1 MEDVRW
7 MSGKK
12 AGRRGKYEDWL
23 DEDSLLKVQGWARDG
38 LSNEQ
43 IAHNIGITAKTLCEW
58 QNRFSEFRDTI
69 KKGKEVVDREVEN
82 ALLKRA
88 LGYEYDEVTQEPVT
102 DKDTGITEMR
112 VTKRVTKQ
120 IVPDVTAQ
128 IFWLKNRKPDEFRDK
143 RDVEL
148 SGHVDLGSI
157 IEQARGRVDE

>member
-1 MEDVRW
+1 MN
-7 MSGKK
+7 GKK

-43 IAHNIGITAKTLCEW
+43 IAHNMGITFQTLYKW
-58 QNRFSEFRDTI
+58 QDKYSELREAL

-157 IEQARGRVDE
+157 IEKARGRVDE

>member
-1 MEDVRW
+1 
-7 MSGKK
+7 MSEKK
-12 AGRRGKYEDWL
+12 ASNRGSHGKYGAWIAPEG
-23 DEDSLLKVQGWARDG
+23 LLKIQGWARDG
-38 LSNEQ
+38 LSDKQ
-43 IAHNIGITAKTLCEW
+43 IAHNIGITQTTLYEW
-58 QNRFSEFRDTI
+58 QKRFPELSEAL

-88 LGYEYDEVTQEPVT
+88 MGYEYDDVTQEPVT
-102 DKDTGITEMR
+102 DKDTGVTEMR

-148 SGHVDLGSI
+148 SGSVDLGSI
-157 IEQARGRVDE
+157 IEKARGRVDE

>member
-1 MEDVRW
+1 

-12 AGRRGKYEDWL
+12 AGNRGRRGKYEDWL
-23 DEDSLLKVQGWARDG
+23 TEDGLLKVQGWARDG

-43 IAHNIGITAKTLCEW
+43 IAHNIGINKDTLYEW
-58 QNRFSEFRDTI
+58 QKRFSDFSDAL

-88 LGYEYDEVTQEPVT
+88 MGYEYDEVTQEPVT

-157 IEQARGRVDE
+157 IEKARGRVDE

>member
-1 MEDVRW
+1 
-7 MSGKK
+7 MSEKK
-12 AGRRGKYEDWL
+12 ASNRGSHGKYGAWIAPEG
-23 DEDSLLKVQGWARDG
+23 LLKIQGWARDG
-38 LSNEQ
+38 LSDKQ
-43 IAHNIGITAKTLCEW
+43 IAHNIGITQTTLYEW
-58 QNRFSEFRDTI
+58 QKRFPELSEAL

-88 LGYEYDEVTQEPVT
+88 MGYEYTEVTQEPVEN
-102 DKDTGITEMR
+102 KDTGEVRMQ

-120 IVPDVTAQ
+120 IAPDVTAQ

-157 IEQARGRVDE
+157 IEKARGRVDE

>member
-1 MEDVRW
+1 
-7 MSGKK
+7 MSEKK
-12 AGRRGKYEDWL
+12 ASNRGSHGKYGAWIAPEG
-23 DEDSLLKVQGWARDG
+23 LLKIQGWARDG
-38 LSNEQ
+38 LSDKQ
-43 IAHNIGITAKTLCEW
+43 IAHNIGITQTTLYEW
-58 QNRFSEFRDTI
+58 QKRFPELSEAL

-82 ALLKRA
+82 AMLKRA

-128 IFWLKNRKPDEFRDK
+128 IFWLKNRKPEEFRDK

-148 SGHVDLGSI
+148 SGSVDLGSI
-157 IEQARGRVDE
+157 IEKARGRADE

>member
-1 MEDVRW
+1 

-43 IAHNIGITAKTLCEW
+43 IAHNVGITAKTLCEW
-58 QNRFSEFRDTI
+58 QNRFSEFRDAI

-88 LGYEYDEVTQEPVT
+88 MGYEYDEVTQEPVT

-148 SGHVDLGSI
+148 SGKVDLGSI
-157 IEQARGRVDE
+157 IEKARGRADE

>member
-1 MEDVRW
+1 
-7 MSGKK
+7 MSDKK
-12 AGRRGKYEDWL
+12 AGRRGKYEEWL
-23 DEDSLLKVQGWARDG
+23 DKDNLLKVQGWARDG
-38 LSNEQ
+38 LSNDQ

-58 QNRFSEFRDTI
+58 QNRFSEFRNAI

-82 ALLKRA
+82 AMLKRA

-128 IFWLKNRKPDEFRDK
+128 IFWLKNRKPEEFRDK

-148 SGHVDLGSI
+148 SGSVDLGSI
-157 IEQARGRVDE
+157 IEKARGRADE

>member
-1 MEDVRW
+1 

-12 AGRRGKYEDWL
+12 AGNRGRRGKYEDWL
-23 DEDSLLKVQGWARDG
+23 TEDGLLKVQGWARDG

-43 IAHNIGITAKTLCEW
+43 IAHNIGINKDTLYEW
-58 QNRFSEFRDTI
+58 QKRFSDFSDAL

-82 ALLKRA
+82 AMLKRA

-157 IEQARGRVDE
+157 IEKARGRVDV

>member
-43 IAHNIGITAKTLCEW
+43 IAHNVGITAKTLCEW
-58 QNRFSEFRDTI
+58 QNRFSEFRDAI

-88 LGYEYDEVTQEPVT
+88 MGYEYDEVTQEPVT

-148 SGHVDLGSI
+148 SGKVDLGSI
-157 IEQARGRVDE
+157 IEKARGRADE

>member
-1 MEDVRW
+1 
-7 MSGKK
+7 MSDKK
-12 AGRRGKYEDWL
+12 AGRRGKYEEWL
-23 DEDSLLKVQGWARDG
+23 DKDNLLKVQGWARDG

-58 QNRFSEFRDTI
+58 QNRFSEFRNAI

-82 ALLKRA
+82 AMLKRA

-102 DKDTGITEMR
+102 DKDTGVTEMR

-120 IVPDVTAQ
+120 IAPDVTAQ
-128 IFWLKNRKPDEFRDK
+128 IFWLKNRKPEEFRDK

-148 SGHVDLGSI
+148 SGSVDLGSI
-157 IEQARGRVDE
+157 IEKARGRADE